1 MAKEELKQASASKS
15 VLSSFLKET
24 KGEHYNFEDEKVFN
38 VSTGS
43 LLLDSEMGGALEVP
57 AILRFTGVSGGGKTS
72 SALLIMKN
80 FLDTVPNAKGFLVKA
95 EGRLNSN
102 VKNVSGVKFIDK
114 AEDWEHGTC
123 FVLKTNIYENIAT
136 IILEL
141 IKNNPD
147 GSRYFFLIDSMDA
160 LIAKNDASKG
170 FEDSQ
175 KVAAGA
181 VISSHFLKMIML
193 PLSTFGHVCA
203 LISQVRSNVQI
214 NPYAKTDP
222 KLTNSSGG
230 NALQHYADWI
240 FEFQPR
246 YKADQIVENSKIIG
260 HWAKIVLRKT
270 TNEKEGTEITYP
282 IRHGRTGGNSIW
294 IEYEVA
300 DMLIQW
306 GFAKKAGAWL
316 NFDAALITEITKDT
330 KLTMPE
336 KIQGMDQLR
345 TFLEEN
351 REICLYLA
359 NKFKGALAK

>member
-1 MAKEELKQASASKS
+1 MAKEDLKPASASKN
-15 VLSSFLKET
+15 VLSSFLKDT
-24 KGEHYNFEDEKVFN
+24 KGEHFNFEDEKIFN

-43 LLLDSEMGGALEVP
+43 LLLDSEMGGGLEVP

-72 SALLIMKN
+72 SALLMMKN

-102 VKNVSGVKFIDK
+102 VKNVSGVNFVDK
-114 AEDWEHGTC
+114 PENWENGTC

-147 GSRYFFLIDSMDA
+147 ESRYYFLIDSMDA
-160 LIAKNDASKG
+160 LIAKNDAAKG

-246 YKADQIVENSKIIG
+246 YKADQIVEDSKIIG

-294 IEYEVA
+294 VEYEVA

-306 GFAKKAGAWL
+306 GFAKKAGAWI
-316 NFDAALITEITKDT
+316 NFDASLLKDIKENT
-330 KLTMPE
+330 GIDCDE
-336 KIQGMDQLR
+336 KVQGMDRLR
-345 TFLEEN
+345 DMLEQKKEV
-351 REICLYLA
+351 CSYLF
-359 NKFKGALAK
+359 NKFKSALVK

>member
-1 MAKEELKQASASKS
+1 MAKEELTSKAI
-15 VLSSFLKET
+15 LSSFLKDT
-24 KGEHYNFEDEKVFN
+24 KGEHYNFEDEKIFQ

-80 FLDTVPNAKGFLVKA
+80 FLDTVPKARGFLVKA

-102 VKNVSGVKFIDK
+102 VKNVSGVKFVDK
-114 AEDWEHGTC
+114 AEDWSDGTC
-123 FVLKTNIYENIAT
+123 FVLRTNIYENVAS

-141 IKNNPD
+141 IKNNPED
-147 GSRYFFLIDSMDA
+147 CRYYFLIDSMDA
-160 LIAKNDASKG
+160 LISRGDSVKT

-181 VISSHFLKMIML
+181 VLTSNFLRMIML

-246 YKADQIVENSKIIG
+246 YKADQIVEDGKIIG
-260 HWAKIVLRKT
+260 HWAKILLRKT
-270 TNEKEGTEITYP
+270 TNEKEGTEILYP

-306 GFAKKAGAWL
+306 GFAKKAGAWI
-316 NFDAALITEITKDT
+316 NFDQKLIDEISKDT
-330 KLTMPE
+330 DKPFPAT
-336 KIQGMDQLR
+336 IQGMEKLR

-351 REICLYLA
+351 KDICLYLFQ
-359 NKFKGALAK
+359 KFKGALSK

>member
-1 MAKEELKQASASKS
+1 MAKEELKQASASKN
-15 VLSSFLKET
+15 VLSSFLKDT
-24 KGEHYNFEDEKVFN
+24 KGEHYNFEDEKTFN

-80 FLDTVPNAKGFLVKA
+80 FLNTVPNSKGFLIKA

-102 VKNVSGVKFIDK
+102 VKNVSGVTFVDK
-114 AEDWEHGTC
+114 PENWENGTC

-136 IILEL
+136 IILDL
-141 IKNNPD
+141 IKNNLD
-147 GSRYFFLIDSMDA
+147 GCRYYFLIDSMDA

-246 YKADQIVENSKIIG
+246 YKADQIVEDGKIIG
-260 HWAKIVLRKT
+260 HWAKILLRKT
-270 TNEKEGTEITYP
+270 TNEKEGTEILYP

-306 GFAKKAGAWL
+306 GFAKKSGAWI
-316 NFDAALITEITKDT
+316 NFDASLISEIEKDT
-330 KLTMPE
+330 QSIMPE
-336 KIQGMDQLR
+336 KIQGMEQLR
-345 TFLEEN
+345 NFLEN
-351 REICLYLA
+351 NKTICSYLF